1 MKFFTYFYNDEIEQF
16 FLKKPQYFDKYTN
29 QKVLAYGLG
38 ATLYMPA
45 TRPNIHN
52 EILLKKHE
60 GLTSLVIDLEDAVGD
75 CDVSVAE
82 TLVIKELLKLYEEFN
97 KGFLNVGDFP
107 LLFIRVRTLE
117 QLKRIKEQLGDALQT
132 LTGVVLPKF
141 KIESGEELLKEVQRI
156 HSQHHPFYAMPILET
171 AEVIHKE
178 TRIEELLKIKNLLN
192 RFKDIILNI
201 RIGATDFSGLYGI
214 RRSTDTTVY
223 EISVVRDCIS
233 DIVNMFRRAD
243 SSYVISGPVW
253 EYFSSKER
261 RLKPQV
267 KQPPFGER
275 FDVDRLKWRADSL
288 GQSMDGL
295 IREVH
300 LDIENGLT
308 GKTIIHPSH
317 IKAVQA
323 LNVVSYE
330 EYIDARN
337 IIQSSIDEAGVI
349 KSEFANKMNEMKPHY
364 QWAQNIVLKSEL
376 YGVLNEEFTTIDL
389 IKREVYV

>member
-1 MKFFTYFYNDEIEQF
+1 
-16 FLKKPQYFDKYTN
+16 
-29 QKVLAYGLG
+29 
-38 ATLYMPA
+38 
-45 TRPNIHN
+45 
-52 EILLKKHE
+52 
-60 GLTSLVIDLEDAVGD
+60 
-75 CDVSVAE
+75 
-82 TLVIKELLKLYEEFN
+82 
-97 KGFLNVGDFP
+97 
-107 LLFIRVRTLE
+107 
-117 QLKRIKEQLGDALQT
+117 
-132 LTGVVLPKF
+132 
-141 KIESGEELLKEVQRI
+141 
-156 HSQHHPFYAMPILET
+156 
-171 AEVIHKE
+171 
-178 TRIEELLKIKNLLN
+178 
-192 RFKDIILNI
+192 
-201 RIGATDFSGLYGI
+201 
-214 RRSTDTTVY
+214 
-223 EISVVRDCIS
+223 
-233 DIVNMFRRAD
+233 MFRRAD
-243 SSYVISGPVW
+243 SPYVISGPVW
-253 EYFSSKER
+253 EYFSSKGR
-261 RLKPQV
+261 RL

-275 FDVDRLKWRADSL
+275 YGVDRLKWRSDSL

>member
-1 MKFFTYFYNDEIEQF
+1 
-16 FLKKPQYFDKYTN
+16 
-29 QKVLAYGLG
+29 
-38 ATLYMPA
+38 
-45 TRPNIHN
+45 
-52 EILLKKHE
+52 
-60 GLTSLVIDLEDAVGD
+60 
-75 CDVSVAE
+75 
-82 TLVIKELLKLYEEFN
+82 
-97 KGFLNVGDFP
+97 
-107 LLFIRVRTLE
+107 
-117 QLKRIKEQLGDALQT
+117 
-132 LTGVVLPKF
+132 VVLPKF

-192 RFKDIILNI
+192 RFKDIILNV

-261 RLKPQV
+261 RLRSHL
-267 KQPPFGER
+267 KQTPFGEWYG
-275 FDVDRLKWRADSL
+275 VDRLKWRSDSL